1 MILGE
6 FEFDSVYDDSE
17 DFVTLTFTMILLVGL
32 IIFGSLIMINL
43 IIAFIVSDVNSL
55 ANAAKRQVLIN
66 KANHAVEVSGLV
78 AVVYRV
84 AHYTAGQQH
93 REAGDRAEMRDII
106 CLHTSCNCKGVTF
119 LAKDLVKKIVTLRL
133 NKKG

>member
-1 MILGE
+1 MIKWQFLSYGSKGDNFGNPGKSLLKIVVMILGE

-66 KANHAVEVSGLV
+66 KV
-78 AVVYRV
+78 
-84 AHYTAGQQH
+84 
-93 REAGDRAEMRDII
+93 
-106 CLHTSCNCKGVTF
+106 
-119 LAKDLVKKIVTLRL
+119 
-133 NKKG
+133 

>member
-66 KANHAVEVSGLV
+66 KV
-78 AVVYRV
+78 
-84 AHYTAGQQH
+84 
-93 REAGDRAEMRDII
+93 
-106 CLHTSCNCKGVTF
+106 
-119 LAKDLVKKIVTLRL
+119 
-133 NKKG
+133 